1 MNIKIIGKFIK
12 ERRTFLK
19 IDQDSLGELSGVS
32 VHTISN
38 IESGRGNPTV
48 EVLNNIL
55 FVLGMEL
62 QVRIKGDES

>member
-1 MNIKIIGKFIK
+1 MNIKFIGKFIK